1 MKRYTMSTIG
11 IIAFMLILSG
21 LAYAQAQGSQQQTQQ
36 TSMEMVNINTA
47 TQEELQSLPGMD
59 QSLAQS
65 IVQYRQTN
73 GPFKSVDDLSQVQGM
88 DEQKLRGIKGQLTA
102 EKINVNT
109 AKADELQK
117 VPGMDQ
123 ALAQSIIQYR
133 DTNGPFQ
140 SVDDLTKVQGISDQK
155 LDSIQAYLTV
165 EKINVNTATAEEMQI
180 IPGMDQ
186 ALAQSIIQYREAN
199 GPFQSVDE
207 LTQVQGIDD
216 QKLQSMQD
224 FVTAEKINLNTA
236 SAEELQIVPGI
247 DQSLAQN
254 IIEYRQANGPF
265 GSVDDLSQVSGM
277 TEDKINTV
285 RDHITVE
292 EGGSGMFQ

>member
-88 DEQKLRGIKGQLTA
+88 DEQKLRGMKGQLTA

-155 LDSIQAYLTV
+155 LESIQAYLTV

>member
-155 LDSIQAYLTV
+155 LESIQAYLTV

>member
-1 MKRYTMSTIG
+1 MSTIG

-88 DEQKLRGIKGQLTA
+88 DEQKLRGMKGQLTA

-155 LDSIQAYLTV
+155 LESIQAYLTV